1 MAGVG
6 SLIASTHE
14 AYLPMV
20 ADQVLTGLPT
30 LEHMLAMDKVK
41 YKGGRDIVEPI
52 LKALP
57 AGGRYTG
64 LEQLSAPDNDEL
76 DAAIYGWRQYHAFPA
91 ISGIDVAKNSGE
103 AEVISIWRTKME
115 AAGMKIAS
123 DLATDI
129 FAVQNTGDPAG
140 VTPLEEIVDDGNTYT
155 VGGLTSDDV
164 ANWQGNVL
172 SNSNSSL
179 TLDDLESVYQ
189 ACTPG
194 GGGIEPTDI
203 ASTNVGYVSVWK
215 LVQANQRFLE
225 RNAKV
230 GFKNFMFDNATFYK
244 DNSISTLS
252 TAAGGGTYGGTSG
265 NRMFFLNHNFLRLNI
280 LEGGNFALED
290 KTPPLQ
296 DGYMALIK
304 LYCQLSCNARRF
316 QGVYYDFAAA

>member
-1 MAGVG
+1 MATVG
-6 SLIASTHE
+6 QIIASTHQV
-14 AYLPMV
+14 YLPMV

-30 LEHMLAMDKVK
+30 LEHMLAMDKIK
-41 YKGGRDIVEPI
+41 YRGGREIVEPI

-64 LEQLSAPDNDEL
+64 LEQLVAPDNDEL
-76 DAAIYGWRQYHAFPA
+76 DAAIYQWKQYHAFPA
-91 ISGIDVAKNSGE
+91 VSGIDVAKNAGE

-123 DLATDI
+123 DLAADLFVI
-129 FAVQNTGDPAG
+129 QNTGDPAG
-140 VTPLEEIVDDGNTYT
+140 ITPLEEIVDAGNTYT

-164 ANWQGNVL
+164 ANWQGNIL
-172 SNSNSSL
+172 DNSNGAL
-179 TLDDLESVYQ
+179 TLDDIETVYQ

-194 GGGIEPTDI
+194 GGKIEPTDI
-203 ASTNVGYVSVWK
+203 ASTSVGYVSVWK
-215 LVQANQRFLE
+215 LVQTNQRFME
-225 RNAKV
+225 RNAMV

-244 DNSISTLS
+244 DNNISTLS
-252 TAAGGGTYGGTSG
+252 SANGGGTYGGTSG
-265 NRMFFLNHNFLRLNI
+265 QRMFFLNHNFLRLNI

-290 KTPPLQ
+290 KTPPLA

-304 LYCQLSCNARRF
+304 LYCQLTTNARRY